1 MEEQKNIEP
10 PVSSKKRPKWLR
22 ALESQSWQAEL
33 VISGMAIFGTLQL
46 PELINNLVDLCLF
59 NLPEKYMSI
68 MMYFFIY
75 LFIAA
80 NILIISFITHLSLRA
95 LWIGMLGL
103 VSVYP
108 NGINPDYD
116 YFSKDYMQKYIK
128 KFPDVN
134 EFNKRLDDL
143 CSSIF
148 ATAAGSTIVMVMISF
163 AIGILLLV
171 SGLVTWLIP
180 SIKVMTVFV
189 VCVAIFFSLIIF
201 VGILNL
207 KQLREKEW
215 VKKIHF
221 PLAIGLGKVMNN
233 IALEPMSYIQ
243 MTFMSNSKMKKYFSA
258 NMLIL
263 IIAIIVV
270 FPSLLK
276 SNMGYFPNDNYFNY
290 RTTSS
295 YIFAEKYENL
305 FPENKSIIAPLI
317 PSDIIE
323 GSTIRLF
330 IPWLKREQGFAN
342 ELCGEFV
349 AEENMDRRES
359 RRAESQYLVDCCQ
372 KYFQIYLNDKLL
384 TDLKFYQH
392 IHSNNSEDGF
402 LTYLST
408 KNCTPLENVIKIISH
423 YKNKEGKMR
432 ETQIPFIFEGK

>member
-1 MEEQKNIEP
+1 
-10 PVSSKKRPKWLR
+10 
-22 ALESQSWQAEL
+22 
-33 VISGMAIFGTLQL
+33 MAIFGSLQL
-46 PELINNLVDLCLF
+46 PELINNLIDVCLF
-59 NLPEKYMSI
+59 NLPEKYMAI

-75 LFIAA
+75 LFVAA
-80 NILIISFITHLSLRA
+80 NILIISFIAHLSLRA

-134 EFNKRLDDL
+134 EFNKRLDNL

-148 ATAAGSTIVMVMISF
+148 ATAAGGTIVMIMISF
-163 AIGILLLV
+163 TIGILLLV
-171 SGLVTWLIP
+171 SGLVTWLMP
-180 SIKVMTVFV
+180 SIKVTTVFMV
-189 VCVAIFFSLIIF
+189 GVAIFFSLITF
-201 VGILNL
+201 LGILNL

-215 VKKIHF
+215 VKKIQF
-221 PLAIGLGKVMNN
+221 PLAIGMGKMMNN

-258 NMLIL
+258 NMLIFL
-263 IIAIIVV
+263 IAVIIA

-276 SNMGYFPNDNYFNY
+276 TNMGYFPNDNYFNY
-290 RTTSS
+290 RSTST

-305 FPENKSIIAPLI
+305 FPKNKSIIAPII

-330 IPWLKREQGFAN
+330 IPWLKREQGFAD
-342 ELCGEFV
+342 ELCGKFV
-349 AEENMDRRES
+349 ADEDMERRVR
-359 RRAESQYLVDCCQ
+359 RRAESQFKVDCCQ
-372 KYFQIYLNDKLL
+372 KYFQIYLNDSLL
-384 TDLKFYQH
+384 ADLKYYQH
-392 IHSNNSEDGF
+392 IHSNNSEQGF

-408 KNCTPLENVIKIISH
+408 ANCKPLENVIKIVSH
-423 YKNKEGKMR
+423 YENEDGEKR